1 MLFIIGTD
9 YRALTISP
17 RITESIQIRCYARD
31 LIQKIHPTMWCR
43 LSYESED
50 CFFAKQEIQYI
61 DMTNAVFIR
70 K

>member
-1 MLFIIGTD
+1 MSGN
-9 YRALTISP
+9 R
-17 RITESIQIRCYARD
+17 SIQVGSEFRRSYTEYILIRCRD
-31 LIQKIHPTMWCR
+31 RTVIQKIHPTMCR

-50 CFFAKQEIQYI
+50 RFFAKQEIQYI